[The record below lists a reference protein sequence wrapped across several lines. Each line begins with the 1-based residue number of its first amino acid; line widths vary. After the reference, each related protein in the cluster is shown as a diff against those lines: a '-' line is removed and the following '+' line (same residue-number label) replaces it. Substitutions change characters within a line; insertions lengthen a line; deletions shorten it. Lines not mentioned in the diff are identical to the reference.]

1 VQPRGHVCCCAH
13 GLLLAHG
20 VDRIEKAASFVE
32 ACLQARPVVPEDLV
46 PLRLVSTGDDAA
58 YVGDR
63 HVDRP
68 EQRDHPGR
76 ASLTPRVEA
85 VAGRCSPGG
94 LEEPE
99 TVVPPQLRDA
109 EADQLGE
116 LPDLEPITTL
126 THEPS
131 LEASLA

>member
-1 VQPRGHVCCCAH
+1 MGFS
-13 GLLLAHG
+13 LL
-20 VDRIEKAASFVE
+20 IAST
-32 ACLQARPVVPEDLV
+32 ASRTRRASSRRASRRPVIPEHLV
-46 PLRLVSTGDDAA
+46 PPSIVSTGDDAA

-68 EQRDHPGR
+68 EQSDHPGR
-76 ASLTPRVEA
+76 ARLTPRVEP

-99 TVVPPQLRDA
+99 TVVPPELRDA
-109 EADQLGE
+109 EADQFGE

-126 THEPS
+126 AHEPS
-131 LEASLA
+131 LEPSPGGGSTRGPVP